1 MSEERHEQPEE
12 ERREPELVI
21 RRILVALDTSAHSL
35 AALEAAA
42 RLAASLHAELVGLFV
57 EDVNLLRLAALPFA
71 REVRWSSSTRRSLDE
86 ARMERELRLMA
97 SQARRALALA
107 AEEAETEWTFHVVR
121 GAVAEEVLRAA
132 MEADLISLGRAS
144 RPLSR
149 RVRLGSTAQAAAIQT
164 GCSVLLARKG
174 ADVDLP
180 VMVTYDGSSSAPR
193 VLAAAV
199 QMAQAS
205 DSNLIVLVLAD
216 DADDAPLIAEEAS
229 ELLGD
234 RVAHADYRFL
244 PTNGDESLPE
254 MLTQERCSLIVLGG
268 ENEMLQG
275 EYLYNLLDQIDCPV
289 LLVR

>member
-1 MSEERHEQPEE
+1 MSEGKQEQPAEE
-12 ERREPELVI
+12 KRELVI

-42 RLAASLHAELVGLFV
+42 RLAETMHAELIGLFV

-71 REVRWSSSTRRSLDE
+71 REVRWPSSTRRSLDE

-121 GAVAEEVLRAA
+121 GAVADEVLRAA
-132 MEADLISLGRAS
+132 LEADLLSLGRAS

-149 RVRLGSTAQAAAIQT
+149 RVRLGSTAQAAAIR
-164 GCSVLLARKG
+164 GGRSVLLARKG
-174 ADVDLP
+174 ADPDLP
-180 VMVTYDGSSSAPR
+180 IVVTYDGSAVSPQ

-199 QMAQAS
+199 QMAQT
-205 DSNLIVLVLAD
+205 DESNLIVLILAD
-216 DADDAPLIAEEAS
+216 DADDAPQLAEEAS
-229 ELLGD
+229 DLLGD
-234 RVAHADYRFL
+234 RVAHAEYRFL
-244 PTNGDESLPE
+244 PTNGEESLTA
-254 MLTQERCSLIVLGG
+254 MLMQEHCSLIVLGG
-268 ENEMLQG
+268 ENELLEGQR
-275 EYLYNLLDQIDCPV
+275 LHKLLDQLDCPV